1 MREHS
6 LQDIFRKIW
15 SNNAGSVDQI
25 LSIADFLQWGM
36 SNVRAI
42 KLYNCS
48 TVISFQCSVLLPGV
62 GGRSAVTSCWYLFV
76 SCTTCYIISLS
87 KNNMKYS
94 YGSDS
99 IVNEQSLVNPELS
112 ISKSYVWRTNSSP
125 HSDPSLSLS
134 PNPPCALGRSRDLPP
149 RTERGFGEGTV
160 VQCFLLYFLFYFL
173 LLYLLH
179 HFYYQYHL
187 INHYHFVNEWNHW
200 HYWQQH
206 LSLPSDSMKERFFL
220 VTLIM
225 TLKNKRK
232 RISTQCYDW
241 KFTNS
246 LLEGSIMQIWY

>member
-6 LQDIFRKIW
+6 LQDIYFAKYGVIMR
-15 SNNAGSVDQI
+15 GSVDQK

-99 IVNEQSLVNPELS
+99 IVNGQSLVNPELS

-125 HSDPSLSLS
+125 IPTPAYHYPPIPPVPGGGHGIYHHHWARFRRGDRSPMFPTVFFILFPLVIFITSLLLSVSSDKSLSLCKWMEPLTLLAATFIPS
-134 PNPPCALGRSRDLPP
+134 VGQYERKILLGHPHYDL
-149 RTERGFGEGTV
+149 E
-160 VQCFLLYFLFYFL
+160 
-173 LLYLLH
+173 
-179 HFYYQYHL
+179 
-187 INHYHFVNEWNHW
+187 
-200 HYWQQH
+200 
-206 LSLPSDSMKERFFL
+206 K
-220 VTLIM
+220 
-225 TLKNKRK
+225 
-232 RISTQCYDW
+232 
-241 KFTNS
+241 
-246 LLEGSIMQIWY
+246 